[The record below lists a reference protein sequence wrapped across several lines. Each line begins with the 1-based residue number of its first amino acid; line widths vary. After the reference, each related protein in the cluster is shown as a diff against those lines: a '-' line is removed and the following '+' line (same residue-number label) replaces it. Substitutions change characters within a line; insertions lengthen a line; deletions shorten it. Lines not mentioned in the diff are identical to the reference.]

1 MDANIATLA
10 ASLIGMVSTALVAS
24 AGMRQTKVTAQ
35 SAVHQSQVAAEAA
48 MKQAQLTTEAAV
60 EQAQLTAK
68 AAVEQAQET
77 AGGPSH
83 LAATQRN
90 AEFQS
95 RRRELY
101 GVIMEHLV
109 DFEYNMDESSAKA
122 QGDLMRA
129 VRKGQVVAREPL
141 RGKLNVLANGLG
153 SFDGDALND
162 LARAM
167 YEDAKE

>member
-1 MDANIATLA
+1 MDTNVTTLVT
-10 ASLIGMVSTALVAS
+10 SLIGMVSTALVALVS
-24 AGMRQTKVTAQ
+24 MRQTKATAQ
-35 SAVHQSQVAAEAA
+35 SAVHQAQVAAEAA
-48 MKQAQLTTEAAV
+48 MKQAQLAAEAAV
-60 EQAQLTAK
+60 EQARLTAK

-95 RRRELY
+95 QRREFY

-109 DFEYNMDESSAKA
+109 DYKYNMDDLSAKA
-122 QGDLMRA
+122 EGDLMRA
-129 VRKGQVVAREPL
+129 VRRGQVVAREPL
-141 RGKLNVLANGLG
+141 RGKLNILANGLD